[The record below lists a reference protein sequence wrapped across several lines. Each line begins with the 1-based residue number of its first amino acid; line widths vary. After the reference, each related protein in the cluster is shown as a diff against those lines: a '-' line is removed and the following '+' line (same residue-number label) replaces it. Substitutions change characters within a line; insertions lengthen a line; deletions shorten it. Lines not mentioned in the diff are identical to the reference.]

1 MLSSTARSPV
11 HPGEL
16 LLSLGLI
23 ALGSFV
29 IFETGS
35 IAEIQGYAKIGPRL
49 FPYVVGAGLTLCGA
63 LLAWHALS
71 GGWRH
76 VPLDQEGHDAPDWP
90 AFAIIS
96 AGIILHMVVIG
107 WAGFIIASTLLF
119 VLIARGFGSRRPV
132 RDAVIAILLS
142 IIVFFVFTLALGLSL
157 PKGPFGGG

>member
-1 MLSSTARSPV
+1 MTARAPI

-16 LLSLGLI
+16 LISFGLI

-29 IFETGS
+29 VYETQT
-35 IAEIQGYAKIGPRL
+35 IAETQGYAQIGPRL
-49 FPYVVGAGLTLCGA
+49 FPYIIGAGLTLCGA
-63 LLAWHALS
+63 VLAWHALS

-76 VPLDQEGHDAPDWP
+76 VPLDQEGHDAPDWI
-90 AFAIIS
+90 ASGIIS
-96 AGIILHMVVIG
+96 AGIILHMVIIG

-119 VLIARGFGSRRPV
+119 VMVARGYGSRRPV

-142 IIVFFVFTLALGLSL
+142 VVVFFVFTLALGLSL